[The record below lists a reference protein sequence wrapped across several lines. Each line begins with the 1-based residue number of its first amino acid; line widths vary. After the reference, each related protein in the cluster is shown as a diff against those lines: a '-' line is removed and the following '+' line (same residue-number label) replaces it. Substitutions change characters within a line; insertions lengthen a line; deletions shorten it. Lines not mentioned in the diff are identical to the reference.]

1 MWTPNAAQ
9 ANAAAP
15 LLPAAGAAAPLPASG
30 SGSAKGVGVGASAK
44 AFSQVL
50 QQAQGKSAAPAA
62 SAQKGLGAVTVA
74 TGDTLIGL
82 VRDQAQ
88 ARGVQLSGNQEMRL
102 AQQLASANG
111 IGNADLVF
119 PGQNIA
125 LSSIHAD
132 LQDLQTASLR
142 RGDAPMQSVAA
153 PFKSPLAPTS
163 PIASPAP
170 AATMAR
176 AAPAAYAAPAQR
188 NAPVGYDVRSP
199 QFTPTAQTVAK
210 ASTAS
215 PVAGAAHPVL
225 QQTLDRAVAKGFIPA
240 AEKTAVYDK
249 ILQMADNHRFS
260 PDDFA
265 RMTLMESD
273 GMNPRASNQRCHGII
288 QFCDG
293 PARGAASAGYGA
305 NPRAILD
312 LSVHKQ
318 LSLVD
323 KYFDDV
329 GLKSQGP
336 AGLEDLYLSVLNPAS
351 RAQSQSNAPLN
362 IGGQQARALHVG
374 SDTSAP
380 ITRQSIRQGLL
391 QNAAARLGQ
400 MLPPTLRVQAQ
411 RAQQY
416 VENNL
421 P

>member
-9 ANAAAP
+9 TNATAP
-15 LLPAAGAAAPLPASG
+15 LLPALGGATPVST
-30 SGSAKGVGVGASAK
+30 GATVSNK
-44 AFSQVL
+44 QFSQLL
-50 QQAQGKSAAPAA
+50 QQAQSKSGMHTIA
-62 SAQKGLGAVTVA
+62 SGE
-74 TGDTLIGL
+74 TLIGV
-82 VRDQAQ
+82 VRNQAQ
-88 ARGVQLSGNQEMRL
+88 ALGVKLNGNQEMRL
-102 AQQLASANG
+102 AQQLASGNG
-111 IGNADLVF
+111 IGNADRVY
-119 PGQNIA
+119 PGQSIKLGSIQA
-125 LSSIHAD
+125 ELQSLQSTPGTAPSLAMVQPLSAAP
-132 LQDLQTASLR
+132 TASL
-142 RGDAPMQSVAA
+142 ASAA
-153 PFKSPLAPTS
+153 
-163 PIASPAP
+163 
-170 AATMAR
+170 M
-176 AAPAAYAAPAQR
+176 
-188 NAPVGYDVRSP
+188 VYDVRSP
-199 QFTPTAQTVAK
+199 KFTPLTPALAATLNAVPNTPS
-210 ASTAS
+210 AS
-215 PVAGAAHPVL
+215 VAGAHPVL

-240 AEKTAVYDK
+240 AEKSAVYDK
-249 ILQMADNHRFS
+249 ILQMADNHGFA

-293 PARGAASAGYGA
+293 PSRGAASAGYAA

-329 GLKSQGP
+329 GLKNQGP

-351 RAQSQSNAPLN
+351 RTTAQSNVPLN
-362 IGGQQARALHVG
+362 IQGQQARALHVG
-374 SDTSAP
+374 SDTNAP

-391 QNAAARLGQ
+391 SNAAARLGQ
-400 MLPPTLRVQAQ
+400 MLPAAVRVQAQ

>member
-1 MWTPNAAQ
+1 MVRSGNATYTI
-9 ANAAAP
+9 
-15 LLPAAGAAAPLPASG
+15 AAG
-30 SGSAKGVGVGASAK
+30 
-44 AFSQVL
+44 Q
-50 QQAQGKSAAPAA
+50 
-62 SAQKGLGAVTVA
+62 
-74 TGDTLIGL
+74 TLIGV
-82 VRDQAQ
+82 VRELAQ
-88 ARGVQLSGNQEMRL
+88 AHGVSLNGTQEMRL
-102 AQQLASANG
+102 AQQLAGANG
-111 IGNADLVF
+111 IDNADRVF
-119 PGQNIA
+119 PGQTLQ
-125 LSSIHAD
+125 LSSVNAD
-132 LQDLQTASLR
+132 LLSLQSGAASRVDPSLQA
-142 RGDAPMQSVAA
+142 G
-153 PFKSPLAPTS
+153 T
-163 PIASPAP
+163 AP
-170 AATMAR
+170 AKTAGIAF
-176 AAPAAYAAPAQR
+176 AASNNFTR
-188 NAPVGYDVRSP
+188 NAPLGYDVRSP
-199 QFTPTAQTVAK
+199 RFTPAAAVSN
-210 ASTAS
+210 ASSLARSAS
-215 PVAGAAHPVL
+215 PASQANAIGPALGGEHPVL

-249 ILQMADNHRFS
+249 ILQMAGNHRFS

-293 PARGAASAGYGA
+293 PARGAASAGYAA
-305 NPRAILD
+305 NPKAILD

-323 KYFDDV
+323 KYFEDV

-351 RAQSQSNAPLN
+351 RSEAQSNAPLN
-362 IGGQQARALHVG
+362 IAGQQARALHVG
-374 SDTSAP
+374 SDSTAP

-400 MLPPTLRVQAQ
+400 MVPSSLRVQAQ

>member
-9 ANAAAP
+9 TNATAP
-15 LLPAAGAAAPLPASG
+15 LLPALGGATPVST
-30 SGSAKGVGVGASAK
+30 GATVSNK
-44 AFSQVL
+44 QFSQLL
-50 QQAQGKSAAPAA
+50 QQAQSKSGMHTIA
-62 SAQKGLGAVTVA
+62 SGE
-74 TGDTLIGL
+74 TLIGV
-82 VRDQAQ
+82 VRNQAQ
-88 ARGVQLSGNQEMRL
+88 ALGVKLNGNQEMRL
-102 AQQLASANG
+102 AQQLASGNG
-111 IGNADLVF
+111 IGNADRVY
-119 PGQNIA
+119 PGQSIKLGSIQA
-125 LSSIHAD
+125 ELQSLQSTPGTAPSLAMVQPLSATP
-132 LQDLQTASLR
+132 TASL
-142 RGDAPMQSVAA
+142 ASAA
-153 PFKSPLAPTS
+153 
-163 PIASPAP
+163 
-170 AATMAR
+170 M
-176 AAPAAYAAPAQR
+176 
-188 NAPVGYDVRSP
+188 VYDVRSP
-199 QFTPTAQTVAK
+199 KFTPLTPALAATLNAVPNTPS
-210 ASTAS
+210 AS
-215 PVAGAAHPVL
+215 VAGAHPVL

-240 AEKTAVYDK
+240 AEKSAVYDK
-249 ILQMADNHRFS
+249 ILQMADNHGFA

-293 PARGAASAGYGA
+293 PSRGAASAGYAA

-329 GLKSQGP
+329 GLKNQGP

-351 RAQSQSNAPLN
+351 RTTAQSNVPLN
-362 IGGQQARALHVG
+362 IQGQQARALHVG
-374 SDTSAP
+374 SDTNAP

-391 QNAAARLGQ
+391 SNAAARLGQ
-400 MLPPTLRVQAQ
+400 MLPAAVRVHAQ

>member
-9 ANAAAP
+9 TPANAA
-15 LLPAAGAAAPLPASG
+15 LLPAVGGAAPSPAGTASKLNAPG
-30 SGSAKGVGVGASAK
+30 
-44 AFSQVL
+44 FSQL
-50 QQAQGKSAAPAA
+50 MQQAQGKSAAPN
-62 SAQKGLGAVTVA
+62 SPTPPKPGPDTHTITLGQ
-74 TGDTLIGL
+74 TLIGV

-88 ARGVQLSGNQEMRL
+88 ARGMQISGPQEMRL

-111 IGNADLVF
+111 IGNADLVY
-119 PGQNIA
+119 PGNSIQ
-125 LSSIHAD
+125 LSSLHAD
-132 LQDLQTASLR
+132 LQNLQAAPAL
-142 RGDAPMQSVAA
+142 RGDVAMQSTPLAAKPSGKPPFA
-153 PFKSPLAPTS
+153 PFATTAA
-163 PIASPAP
+163 ASA
-170 AATMAR
+170 
-176 AAPAAYAAPAQR
+176 AAPAALR
-188 NAPVGYDVRSP
+188 NTTLGYDVRSP
-199 QFTPTAQTVAK
+199 KFTPAAQAVTKAAVAGP
-210 ASTAS
+210 S
-215 PVAGAAHPVL
+215 VGAAHPVL

-240 AEKTAVYDK
+240 AEKTAVFDK
-249 ILQMADNHRFS
+249 ILQMAQSHRFA

-293 PARGAASAGYGA
+293 PARGAASAGYA
-305 NPRAILD
+305 SNPKAILD

-351 RAQSQSNAPLN
+351 RTQTQSNAPLN
-362 IGGQQARALHVG
+362 IAGQQARALHVD

-400 MLPPTLRVQAQ
+400 MLPPSLRVQAQ

-416 VENNL
+416 VENKL

>member
-15 LLPAAGAAAPLPASG
+15 LLPAASAAAPVPASASG
-30 SGSAKGVGVGASAK
+30 SASGVGGSAK

-62 SAQKGLGAVTVA
+62 SAQQHRGAVTVA

-111 IGNADLVF
+111 IGNADLVY

-132 LQDLQTASLR
+132 LQGLQTASLLR
-142 RGDAPMQSVAA
+142 ADAPMQSVAA
-153 PFKSPLAPTS
+153 PFKPS
-163 PIASPAP
+163 IAP
-170 AATMAR
+170 AAPIAGAAAAATIAR
-176 AAPAAYAAPAQR
+176 KAPAASVAAALR
-188 NAPVGYDVRSP
+188 NAPLGYDVRSP
-199 QFTPTAQTVAK
+199 QFTSAAQAVAK

-215 PVAGAAHPVL
+215 PVAGAPHPVL

-305 NPRAILD
+305 NPKAILD

-351 RAQSQSNAPLN
+351 RAQSQINAPLN

-380 ITRQSIRQGLL
+380 ITRHSIRQGLL

-400 MLPPTLRVQAQ
+400 MLPTGLRVQAQ

>member
-9 ANAAAP
+9 TNATAP
-15 LLPAAGAAAPLPASG
+15 LLPAQGGATLASSGTSG
-30 SGSAKGVGVGASAK
+30 SSAQFA
-44 AFSQVL
+44 QLL
-50 QQAQGKSAAPAA
+50 QQAQAKSGTHTIAP
-62 SAQKGLGAVTVA
+62 GE
-74 TGDTLIGL
+74 TLIGV
-82 VRDQAQ
+82 VRNQAQ
-88 ARGVQLSGNQEMRL
+88 ALGVKLNGNQEMRL
-102 AQQLASANG
+102 AQQLASGNG
-111 IGNADLVF
+111 IGNADRVF
-119 PGQNIA
+119 PGQ
-125 LSSIHAD
+125 SIKLGSIQTE
-132 LQDLQTASLR
+132 LQSLQSPGT
-142 RGDAPMQSVAA
+142 PTPSVVMA
-153 PFKSPLAPTS
+153 KPL
-163 PIASPAP
+163 P
-170 AATMAR
+170 AA
-176 AAPAAYAAPAQR
+176 AAMSLANAAM
-188 NAPVGYDVRSP
+188 VYDVRSP
-199 QFTPTAQTVAK
+199 KFTPLTPALAASMNATAAVQSVAATAPVSAA
-210 ASTAS
+210 AS
-215 PVAGAAHPVL
+215 GAHPVL
-225 QQTLDRAVAKGFIPA
+225 HQTLERAVAKGFIPA

-249 ILQMADNHRFS
+249 ILQMADNHGFA

-293 PARGAASAGYGA
+293 PSRGAASAGYGA

-323 KYFDDV
+323 KYFEDV
-329 GLKSQGP
+329 GLKNQGP

-351 RAQSQSNAPLN
+351 RAQAQSNAPLN
-362 IGGQQARALHVG
+362 IQGQQARALHVG
-374 SDTSAP
+374 SDTNAP

-400 MLPPTLRVQAQ
+400 MLPAAVRVQAQ

>member
-1 MWTPNAAQ
+1 
-9 ANAAAP
+9 
-15 LLPAAGAAAPLPASG
+15 
-30 SGSAKGVGVGASAK
+30 
-44 AFSQVL
+44 
-50 QQAQGKSAAPAA
+50 
-62 SAQKGLGAVTVA
+62 
-74 TGDTLIGL
+74 
-82 VRDQAQ
+82 
-88 ARGVQLSGNQEMRL
+88 
-102 AQQLASANG
+102 
-111 IGNADLVF
+111 
-119 PGQNIA
+119 
-125 LSSIHAD
+125 
-132 LQDLQTASLR
+132 
-142 RGDAPMQSVAA
+142 MQSVAA
-153 PFKSPLAPTS
+153 PFKPS
-163 PIASPAP
+163 IAP
-170 AATMAR
+170 AAPIAGAAAAATIAR
-176 AAPAAYAAPAQR
+176 KAPAASVAAALR
-188 NAPVGYDVRSP
+188 NAPLGYDVRSP
-199 QFTPTAQTVAK
+199 QFSSAAQAVAK
-210 ASTAS
+210 ASTAI
-215 PVAGAAHPVL
+215 PVAGAPHPVL

-305 NPRAILD
+305 NPKAILD

-351 RAQSQSNAPLN
+351 RAQSQINAPLN

-380 ITRQSIRQGLL
+380 ITRHSIRQGLL

-400 MLPPTLRVQAQ
+400 MLPTGLRVQAQ

>member
-15 LLPAAGAAAPLPASG
+15 LLPAASAAAPVPASASG
-30 SGSAKGVGVGASAK
+30 SGSASGVGGSAK

-62 SAQKGLGAVTVA
+62 SAQQHRDAVTVA

-88 ARGVQLSGNQEMRL
+88 ARGVQLSSNQEMRL

-111 IGNADLVF
+111 IGNADLVY

-132 LQDLQTASLR
+132 LQGLQTASLLR
-142 RGDAPMQSVAA
+142 ADAPMQSVAA
-153 PFKSPLAPTS
+153 PFKPS
-163 PIASPAP
+163 IAP
-170 AATMAR
+170 AAPIAGAAAAATIAR
-176 AAPAAYAAPAQR
+176 RAPAASVAAALR
-188 NAPVGYDVRSP
+188 NAPLGYDVRSP
-199 QFTPTAQTVAK
+199 QFTSAAQAVAK
-210 ASTAS
+210 ASTAI
-215 PVAGAAHPVL
+215 PVAGAPHPVL

-305 NPRAILD
+305 NPKAILD

-351 RAQSQSNAPLN
+351 RAQSQINAPLN

-380 ITRQSIRQGLL
+380 ITRHSIRQGLL

-400 MLPPTLRVQAQ
+400 MLPTGLRVQAQ

>member
-1 MWTPNAAQ
+1 MLKAAV
-9 ANAAAP
+9 AG
-15 LLPAAGAAAPLPASG
+15 PA
-30 SGSAKGVGVGASAK
+30 V
-44 AFSQVL
+44 
-50 QQAQGKSAAPAA
+50 
-62 SAQKGLGAVTVA
+62 
-74 TGDTLIGL
+74 
-82 VRDQAQ
+82 
-88 ARGVQLSGNQEMRL
+88 
-102 AQQLASANG
+102 
-111 IGNADLVF
+111 
-119 PGQNIA
+119 
-125 LSSIHAD
+125 
-132 LQDLQTASLR
+132 
-142 RGDAPMQSVAA
+142 
-153 PFKSPLAPTS
+153 
-163 PIASPAP
+163 
-170 AATMAR
+170 
-176 AAPAAYAAPAQR
+176 
-188 NAPVGYDVRSP
+188 
-199 QFTPTAQTVAK
+199 
-210 ASTAS
+210 
-215 PVAGAAHPVL
+215 GAAHPVL

-240 AEKTAVYDK
+240 AEKTAVFDK
-249 ILQMADNHRFS
+249 ILQMAQNHRFA

-293 PARGAASAGYGA
+293 PARGAASAGYAA
-305 NPRAILD
+305 NPKAILD

-351 RAQSQSNAPLN
+351 RAQTRSNAPLN
-362 IGGQQARALHVG
+362 IGGQQARALHVD

>member
-15 LLPAAGAAAPLPASG
+15 LLPAAGAAAPVPASASG
-30 SGSAKGVGVGASAK
+30 SGSGSASGVGGSAK

-62 SAQKGLGAVTVA
+62 SAQQGLGAVTVA

-88 ARGVQLSGNQEMRL
+88 ARGVQLSSNQEMRL

-111 IGNADLVF
+111 IGNADLVY

-132 LQDLQTASLR
+132 LQGLQTASLLR
-142 RGDAPMQSVAA
+142 ADAAVQSAAA
-153 PFKSPLAPTS
+153 PFKQSVAPRAPAVPAARAT
-163 PIASPAP
+163 PVAP
-170 AATMAR
+170 AAPV
-176 AAPAAYAAPAQR
+176 AAALR
-188 NAPVGYDVRSP
+188 NAPLGYDVRSP
-199 QFTPTAQTVAK
+199 QFSSAAQAVAK
-210 ASTAS
+210 ASTAI
-215 PVAGAAHPVL
+215 PVAGAPHPVL

-305 NPRAILD
+305 NPKAILD

-351 RAQSQSNAPLN
+351 RAQSQINAPLN

-380 ITRQSIRQGLL
+380 ITRHSIRQGLL

-400 MLPPTLRVQAQ
+400 MLPTGLRVQAQ

>member
-15 LLPAAGAAAPLPASG
+15 LLPAASAAAPVPASASG
-30 SGSAKGVGVGASAK
+30 SGSASGVGGSAK

-62 SAQKGLGAVTVA
+62 SAQQGLGAVTVA

-88 ARGVQLSGNQEMRL
+88 ARGVQLSSNQEMRL

-111 IGNADLVF
+111 IGNADLVY

-132 LQDLQTASLR
+132 LQGLQTASLLR
-142 RGDAPMQSVAA
+142 ADAAVQSAAA
-153 PFKSPLAPTS
+153 PFKQSVAPRAPAVPAARAT
-163 PIASPAP
+163 PVAP
-170 AATMAR
+170 AAPV
-176 AAPAAYAAPAQR
+176 AAALR
-188 NAPVGYDVRSP
+188 NAPLGYDVRSP
-199 QFTPTAQTVAK
+199 QFSSAAQAVAK
-210 ASTAS
+210 ASTAI
-215 PVAGAAHPVL
+215 PVAGAPHPVL

-305 NPRAILD
+305 NPKAILD

-351 RAQSQSNAPLN
+351 RAQSQINAPLN

-380 ITRQSIRQGLL
+380 ITRHSIRQGLL
-391 QNAAARLGQ
+391 QNAATRLGQ
-400 MLPPTLRVQAQ
+400 MLPTGLRVQAQ

>member
-1 MWTPNAAQ
+1 V
-9 ANAAAP
+9 
-15 LLPAAGAAAPLPASG
+15 PASASG
-30 SGSAKGVGVGASAK
+30 SGSASGVGGSAK

-62 SAQKGLGAVTVA
+62 SAQQHRDAVTVA

-111 IGNADLVF
+111 IGNADLVY

-132 LQDLQTASLR
+132 LQGLQTASLLR
-142 RGDAPMQSVAA
+142 ADAPMQSVAA
-153 PFKSPLAPTS
+153 PFKPS
-163 PIASPAP
+163 IAP
-170 AATMAR
+170 AAPIAGAAAAATIAR
-176 AAPAAYAAPAQR
+176 KAASVAAALR
-188 NAPVGYDVRSP
+188 NAPLGYDVRSP
-199 QFTPTAQTVAK
+199 QFSSAAQAVAK
-210 ASTAS
+210 ASTAI
-215 PVAGAAHPVL
+215 PVAGAPHPVL

-305 NPRAILD
+305 NPKAILD

-351 RAQSQSNAPLN
+351 RAQSQINAPLN

-380 ITRQSIRQGLL
+380 ITRHSIRQGLL

-400 MLPPTLRVQAQ
+400 MLPTGLRVQAQ

>member
-1 MWTPNAAQ
+1 MWTRNATQ
-9 ANAAAP
+9 ANATVP
-15 LLPAAGAAAPLPASG
+15 LLPAAGATAPVPAST
-30 SGSAKGVGVGASAK
+30 SGGAEK
-44 AFSQVL
+44 AFSQLL
-50 QQAQGKSAAPAA
+50 QQAQGKA
-62 SAQKGLGAVTVA
+62 SAPSTNPQRRPSPDVHTIAA
-74 TGDTLIGL
+74 GDTLIGL

-111 IGNADLVF
+111 IGNADLVY
-119 PGQNIA
+119 PGQ
-125 LSSIHAD
+125 SIKLASIQAD
-132 LQDLQTASLR
+132 LQTITVASVRRVDAAIQTGATH
-142 RGDAPMQSVAA
+142 
-153 PFKSPLAPTS
+153 FKPS
-163 PIASPAP
+163 IAL
-170 AATMAR
+170 
-176 AAPAAYAAPAQR
+176 AAPALR
-188 NAPVGYDVRSP
+188 NAPLGYDVRSP
-199 QFTPTAQTVAK
+199 QFTPAAHAVAK
-210 ASTAS
+210 ASIAG
-215 PVAGAAHPVL
+215 PKAGAPHPVL
-225 QQTLDRAVAKGFIPA
+225 QQTLDRAVAKGFIPN

-249 ILQMADNHRFS
+249 ILQMADKHRFS

-305 NPRAILD
+305 NPKAILD

-329 GLKSQGP
+329 GLKGQGP

-351 RAQSQSNAPLN
+351 RAEAQGNAPLN

-374 SDTSAP
+374 NDTSAP

-391 QNAAARLGQ
+391 QNASARLGQ
-400 MLPPTLRVQAQ
+400 MLPTGLRVQAQ